1 MKRFLVWFLTLSLIL
16 TGLATGASAAAG
28 DGWKQAGEEWQYFEN
43 GEAVKEKWIQSD
55 GQWYYFDRGGYMVHD
70 RFLYLTEKKET
81 DENGETHTHYY
92 PTYFMQG
99 NGAMLAG
106 GWYHWNDTTWIYANE
121 DGTLPNRWANIDG
134 DWYYFWYGRMRADQI
149 IWPEEGG
156 STYYAVGK
164 DGKMKTNG
172 WVPREYAYGYWDEN
186 DQFIQE
192 GTGTDWYYAGEDGA
206 LLKGWQM
213 IDGEW
218 YFFYQKGINEWADQ
232 ESTPFMFRNDSATI
246 NGNYYCF
253 EESGAMVKNRW
264 IDMNSRFNWG
274 NEDPFWVYFKE
285 DGAQQIGWFE
295 YDGRWYHTYESGWT
309 IYNTLA
315 YVGDVRYAF
324 GEDCALVEG
333 WFRDPHSSEETWYY
347 STENGILVSTW
358 KQIDGVW
365 YYFNEYGEMVHD
377 VKDYVIDGKPYT
389 FDQNGAW
396 VG

>member
-156 STYYAVGK
+156 STY
-164 DGKMKTNG
+164 
-172 WVPREYAYGYWDEN
+172 
-186 DQFIQE
+186 
-192 GTGTDWYYAGEDGA
+192 
-206 LLKGWQM
+206 
-213 IDGEW
+213 
-218 YFFYQKGINEWADQ
+218 
-232 ESTPFMFRNDSATI
+232 
-246 NGNYYCF
+246 
-253 EESGAMVKNRW
+253 
-264 IDMNSRFNWG
+264 
-274 NEDPFWVYFKE
+274 
-285 DGAQQIGWFE
+285 
-295 YDGRWYHTYESGWT
+295 
-309 IYNTLA
+309 
-315 YVGDVRYAF
+315 
-324 GEDCALVEG
+324 
-333 WFRDPHSSEETWYY
+333 
-347 STENGILVSTW
+347 
-358 KQIDGVW
+358 
-365 YYFNEYGEMVHD
+365 
-377 VKDYVIDGKPYT
+377 
-389 FDQNGAW
+389 
-396 VG
+396 